1 MKKLFT
7 LLGFSAIFVIVLAG
21 CGPTAHLETSNNANF
36 DQYRS
41 FAWAAPKGD
50 HKESLVEERIKD
62 AISYELQRS
71 RGWKEDN
78 RNPDVLLSYDI
89 LTERSSRLQSDPMYS
104 WGGFRTFYNPYYRR
118 FYNVYYPSMLMGYDT
133 YQVPT
138 NEGTIAITMVDTK
151 TEKTILQ
158 GWATDEVNSRRLS
171 SSEVDRIVAAIFKKW
186 DSQERYGE
194 RAYSRSDGRFDRR
207 LYPARRY

>member
-7 LLGFSAIFVIVLAG
+7 LLGLSAIFVIVLAG
-21 CGPTAHLETSNNANF
+21 CGPTAHIETSNNANF

-41 FAWAAPKGD
+41 FAWANPKGD
-50 HKESLVEERIKD
+50 HKEGLAEERIKD
-62 AISYELQRS
+62 AISYELQRT

-78 RNPDVLLSYDI
+78 RSPDVLLSYDV

-118 FYNVYYPSMLMGYDT
+118 FYNVYYPSMFMGYDT
-133 YQVPT
+133 YEVPT
-138 NEGTIAITMVDTK
+138 REGTIAITMVDAK
-151 TEKTILQ
+151 TEKTVLQ
-158 GWATDEVNSRRLS
+158 GWATDEVDSRRLS
-171 SSEVDRIVAAIFKKW
+171 SGEVNRIVAAIFKKW

-194 RAYSRSDGRFDRR
+194 RAYSRYDRYDRR
-207 LYPARRY
+207 EHPARRY